1 MSLSCNSDKEIS
13 SHTSEVF
20 DDVNKD
26 FKEAFD
32 ILNRATNKVRK
43 EKEALDE
50 AAKKLEQVH
59 FPKMIDLNVG
69 GHHFS
74 TSLETVKK
82 DPGNFTILNAYRKLV
97 VQEFSLIPDPIWF

>member
-1 MSLSCNSDKEIS
+1 MSLSRNSKEEIS
-13 SHTSEVF
+13 SHNSEVF
-20 DDVNKD
+20 DDVNKG

-32 ILNRATNKVRK
+32 ILIRATNKVRK

-59 FPKMIDLNVG
+59 FPKKIELNVG
-69 GHHFS
+69 GHCFS

-82 DPGNFTILNAYRKLV
+82 DSGNFK
-97 VQEFSLIPDPIWF
+97 

>member
-1 MSLSCNSDKEIS
+1 MSLSRNSEEETS

-20 DDVNKD
+20 HDVNKD
-26 FKEAFD
+26 FKKAFD
-32 ILNRATNKVRK
+32 ILISATNKVRK

-59 FPKMIDLNVG
+59 SPKMIDLNVG
-69 GHHFS
+69 GHRFS

-82 DPGNFTILNAYRKLV
+82 DPGN
-97 VQEFSLIPDPIWF
+97 

>member
-1 MSLSCNSDKEIS
+1 MSLPRNSDEEIS
-13 SHTSEVF
+13 SQTSDVF
-20 DDVNKD
+20 DDVNRD

-32 ILNRATNKVRK
+32 ILIRATNKVRK

-59 FPKMIDLNVG
+59 FPQAIELNVG
-69 GHHFS
+69 GHRFP

-82 DPGNFTILNAYRKLV
+82 DPGN
-97 VQEFSLIPDPIWF
+97 